1 MKSFKMYVA
10 AGVFALTLISCD
22 VRTGTYGSSNR
33 SVRAGK
39 SIPPGQA
46 KKIYGTKSARPFA
59 PGQNK

>member
-1 MKSFKMYVA
+1 MKSFKIYLSA
-10 AGVFALTLISCD
+10 AIFSLGLISCE
-22 VRTGTYGSSNR
+22 VRTTTSA
-33 SVRAGK
+33 RAVGGK

>member
-1 MKSFKMYVA
+1 MKSFKIYITA
-10 AGVFALTLISCD
+10 AIFLLGLTSCE
-22 VRTGTYGSSNR
+22 VRTTTGVR
-33 SVRAGK
+33 SVNGK